1 MNSLMPKIDIRPDH
15 WEIVRDILHKHVPDY
30 EVWAFGSRAKW
41 TAKQYSDLDLAVIT
55 AKPLSLDVSASLS
68 DDFSESDLPWK
79 VDIVDWAATQ
89 DHFRE
94 IIKRDKVVVQK
105 AKGLVMSSNWPIV
118 TVDDIKADGKGS
130 IAIGPFGSRMKSDC
144 YVDTGI
150 PVIRGT
156 NITGGPTFKGDFV
169 YITKE
174 KADSLGS
181 SNVYKNDLV
190 FPHRGS
196 IGEVGIILE
205 DKRYVLSS
213 SLMKLT
219 CDMNKVNPVF
229 MYYFFKSRIGRH
241 ELLKNASQVG
251 TPGIGQPLTSLKG
264 IEFRLPPLAKQNEIG
279 DILSSLDKKIDIN
292 SETNQTL
299 EQIAQAIFKSWFVD
313 FDPVKAKIKTLA
325 SGGSAEDAEL
335 AAMSAI
341 SAKTLDELNRLKTS
355 NPVAFNKLAQ
365 TAALFPKDLDSE
377 TGTPAGW
384 NSGVIADIAKLNA
397 NSWTKKNRPE
407 QVHYV
412 DLSNT
417 KNGRIETVTTYGFDE
432 APSRARRILNSGDT
446 IIGTV
451 RPGNRAFA
459 FIGETEKPLTGSTGF
474 AVLSP
479 KEEFWTSFVYLAT
492 TNDDAIDEYA
502 RLADGGAYPA
512 IKPEVV
518 ADTPCVF
525 PTKDIAQKFWQLTGA
540 MLKKAHQARLENE
553 ELAKTRDTLLPKL
566 LSGEINVTRSHAPA
580 WECIRS

>member
-1 MNSLMPKIDIRPDH
+1 MSSDFFPNSWKLCPLEDVMDAIIDYRGKTPKKT
-15 WEIVRDILHKHVPDY
+15 ESGVPL
-30 EVWAFGSRAKW
+30 V
-41 TAKQYSDLDLAVIT
+41 TAKIVKDGYVQTPTEFIAEDSYETWMVRGLPEVGDVVLTTEAPLGEAAQLTDSNVALA
-55 AKPLSLDVSASLS
+55 
-68 DDFSESDLPWK
+68 
-79 VDIVDWAATQ
+79 Q
-89 DHFRE
+89 R
-94 IIKRDKVVVQK
+94 
-105 AKGLVMSSNWPIV
+105 IV
-118 TVDDIKADGKGS
+118 TLRGK
-130 IAIGPFGSRMKSDC
+130 
-144 YVDTGI
+144 
-150 PVIRGT
+150 
-156 NITGGPTFKGDFV
+156 KG
-169 YITKE
+169 
-174 KADSLGS
+174 
-181 SNVYKNDLV
+181 
-190 FPHRGS
+190 
-196 IGEVGIILE
+196 
-205 DKRYVLSS
+205 VLSN
-213 SLMKLT
+213 
-219 CDMNKVNPVF
+219 D
-229 MYYFFKSRIGRH
+229 Y
-241 ELLKNASQVG
+241 LLCAMQSNYVQHQLEARATGSTV
-251 TPGIGQPLTSLKG
+251 KG
-264 IEFRLPPLAKQNEIG
+264 IKQSELRKVILPVPPFEEQQRISN
-279 DILSSLDKKIDIN
+279 ILKSISDKILLN
-292 SETNQTL
+292 SKTNQTL

-313 FDPVKAKIKTLA
+313 FDPVKAKMETLA
-325 SGGSAEDAEL
+325 AGGSADDAEL
-335 AAMSAI
+335 VAMRVI
-341 SAKTLDELNRLKTS
+341 SAKTLDQLNSLKAS
-355 NPVAFNKLAQ
+355 NPEAFNKLAQ

-518 ADTPCVF
+518 ADTPCVL

-566 LSGEINVTRSHAPA
+566 LSGEINVTS
-580 WECIRS
+580 EVVE

>member
-1 MNSLMPKIDIRPDH
+1 MRFETVLLENSDIQLIDGDRGKNYPKQ
-15 WEIVRDILHKHVPDY
+15 
-30 EVWAFGSRAKW
+30 A
-41 TAKQYSDLDLAVIT
+41 
-55 AKPLSLDVSASLS
+55 
-68 DDFSESDLPWK
+68 DFSEDGFCLFLSAKNVTSSGFEFSERSYISSEKDELLRAGK
-79 VDIVDWAATQ
+79 LQRGDIV
-89 DHFRE
+89 
-94 IIKRDKVVVQK
+94 
-105 AKGLVMSSNWPIV
+105 V
-118 TVDDIKADGKGS
+118 T
-130 IAIGPFGSRMKSDC
+130 
-144 YVDTGI
+144 T
-150 PVIRGT
+150 RGT
-156 NITGGPTFKGDFV
+156 IGNVAYYGDDVPFDHIRINSGMMIFRADENRWNKRFL
-169 YITKE
+169 YFLLTSSFIRQQI
-174 KADSLGS
+174 DSLTSGS
-181 SNVYKNDLV
+181 AVPQLPARDLKKFSLPNIPKIIQDRIERV
-190 FPHRGS
+190 
-196 IGEVGIILE
+196 VGDLS
-205 DKRYVLSS
+205 DKIKFNR
-213 SLMKLT
+213 
-219 CDMNKVNPVF
+219 
-229 MYYFFKSRIGRH
+229 
-241 ELLKNASQVG
+241 Q
-251 TPGIGQPLTSLKG
+251 
-264 IEFRLPPLAKQNEIG
+264 
-279 DILSSLDKKIDIN
+279 
-292 SETNQTL
+292 TNQTL

-313 FDPVKAKIKTLA
+313 FDPVKAKIEALA
-325 SGGSAEDAEL
+325 AGGSADDAEL
-335 AAMSAI
+335 AAMSVI
-341 SAKTLDELNRLKTS
+341 SAKTVDELNSLKAS
-355 NPVAFNKLAQ
+355 NPEAFNKLAQ

-518 ADTPCVF
+518 ADTPCVL

-553 ELAKTRDTLLPKL
+553 ELAKLRDTLLPKL
-566 LSGEINVTRSHAPA
+566 LSGEIDLTSEVTA
-580 WECIRS
+580 

>member
-1 MNSLMPKIDIRPDH
+1 MSSDFFPNSWKLCPLEDVMDAIIDYRGKTPKKT
-15 WEIVRDILHKHVPDY
+15 ESGVPL
-30 EVWAFGSRAKW
+30 V
-41 TAKQYSDLDLAVIT
+41 TAKIVKDGYVQTPTEFIAEDSYETWMVRGLPEVGDVVLTTEAPLGEAAQLTDSNVALA
-55 AKPLSLDVSASLS
+55 
-68 DDFSESDLPWK
+68 
-79 VDIVDWAATQ
+79 Q
-89 DHFRE
+89 R
-94 IIKRDKVVVQK
+94 
-105 AKGLVMSSNWPIV
+105 IV
-118 TVDDIKADGKGS
+118 TLRGK
-130 IAIGPFGSRMKSDC
+130 
-144 YVDTGI
+144 
-150 PVIRGT
+150 
-156 NITGGPTFKGDFV
+156 KG
-169 YITKE
+169 
-174 KADSLGS
+174 
-181 SNVYKNDLV
+181 
-190 FPHRGS
+190 
-196 IGEVGIILE
+196 
-205 DKRYVLSS
+205 VLSN
-213 SLMKLT
+213 
-219 CDMNKVNPVF
+219 D
-229 MYYFFKSRIGRH
+229 Y
-241 ELLKNASQVG
+241 LLCAMQSNYVQHQLEARATGSTV
-251 TPGIGQPLTSLKG
+251 KG
-264 IEFRLPPLAKQNEIG
+264 IKQSELRKVILPVPPFEEQQRISN
-279 DILSSLDKKIDIN
+279 ILKSISDKILLN
-292 SETNQTL
+292 SKTNQTL

-313 FDPVKAKIKTLA
+313 FDPVKAKMETLA
-325 SGGSAEDAEL
+325 AGGSADDAEL
-335 AAMSAI
+335 AAMRVI
-341 SAKTLDELNRLKTS
+341 SAKTLDQLNSLKAS
-355 NPVAFNKLAQ
+355 NPEAFNKLAQ

-417 KNGRIETVTTYGFDE
+417 KNGRIETVTSYGFDE

-518 ADTPCVF
+518 ADTPCVL

-566 LSGEINVTRSHAPA
+566 LSGEINVTS
-580 WECIRS
+580 EVVE

>member
-1 MNSLMPKIDIRPDH
+1 MTTLGEYAKVQGGFAYKSKDFIGASEYRVLKIKNVRFGTIDYSEPAFVPKNI
-15 WEIVRDILHKHVPDY
+15 
-30 EVWAFGSRAKW
+30 A
-41 TAKQYSDLDLAVIT
+41 
-55 AKPLSLDVSASLS
+55 
-68 DDFSESDLPWK
+68 ESTINWK
-79 VDIVDWAATQ
+79 
-89 DHFRE
+89 
-94 IIKRDKVVVQK
+94 
-105 AKGLVMSSNWPIV
+105 L
-118 TVDDIKADGKGS
+118 
-130 IAIGPFGSRMKSDC
+130 
-144 YVDTGI
+144 
-150 PVIRGT
+150 
-156 NITGGPTFKGDFV
+156 
-169 YITKE
+169 KE
-174 KADSLGS
+174 
-181 SNVYKNDLV
+181 
-190 FPHRGS
+190 
-196 IGEVGIILE
+196 
-205 DKRYVLSS
+205 
-213 SLMKLT
+213 
-219 CDMNKVNPVF
+219 
-229 MYYFFKSRIGRH
+229 
-241 ELLKNASQVG
+241 
-251 TPGIGQPLTSLKG
+251 
-264 IEFRLPPLAKQNEIG
+264 G
-279 DILSSLDKKIDIN
+279 DILISMTGSGPNAPQSLVGRVARVWKNEPDAWFNQRVGRISLVDNKKIHPDLIFYWLSLPQNQDFLVAN
-292 SETNQTL
+292 SSGSANQANISGKTIESLPTPIVDYEISSAIAKIARELDEKIILNTQTNQTL

-313 FDPVKAKIKTLA
+313 FDPVKAKIETLA
-325 SGGSAEDAEL
+325 AGGSADDAEL
-335 AAMSAI
+335 AAMSVI
-341 SAKTLDELNRLKTS
+341 SAKTIDELNSLKTS
-355 NPVAFNKLAQ
+355 NPEAFNKLAQ
-365 TAALFPKDLDSE
+365 TAALFPKDLDNE

-518 ADTPCVF
+518 ADTPCVL

-566 LSGEINVTRSHAPA
+566 LSGEINVTS
-580 WECIRS
+580 EVVE

>member
-1 MNSLMPKIDIRPDH
+1 MSSNVVKLGDICKI
-15 WEIVRDILHKHVPDY
+15 
-30 EVWAFGSRAKW
+30 GSSKR
-41 TAKQYSDLDLAVIT
+41 
-55 AKPLSLDVSASLS
+55 
-68 DDFSESDLPWK
+68 
-79 VDIVDWAATQ
+79 
-89 DHFRE
+89 
-94 IIKRDKVVVQK
+94 IKRDDYVENGIPFFRSKEIIELSK
-105 AKGLVMSSNWPIV
+105 GNSISTELFIAKDQYNQINE
-118 TVDDIKADGKGS
+118 K
-130 IAIGPFGSRMKSDC
+130 FGSP
-144 YVDTGI
+144 DT
-150 PVIRGT
+150 
-156 NITGGPTFKGDFV
+156 
-169 YITKE
+169 
-174 KADSLGS
+174 
-181 SNVYKNDLV
+181 
-190 FPHRGS
+190 
-196 IGEVGIILE
+196 
-205 DKRYVLSS
+205 
-213 SLMKLT
+213 
-219 CDMNKVNPVF
+219 
-229 MYYFFKSRIGRH
+229 
-241 ELLKNASQVG
+241 
-251 TPGIGQPLTSLKG
+251 
-264 IEFRLPPLAKQNEIG
+264 G
-279 DILSSLDKKIDIN
+279 DILITSVGTLGVAYQVEQSQLPFYFKDGNLTWLSQFSEDVNPRWVLYWLNSPEGQRKIDEISIGSTQRAITIVALKSIEVQLPHKDEQDRTVKILDSVTGKISTN
-292 SETNQTL
+292 NKTNQTL

-313 FDPVKAKIKTLA
+313 FDPVKAKIEALA
-325 SGGSAEDAEL
+325 AGGNADDAEL
-335 AAMSAI
+335 AAMGVI
-341 SAKTLDELNRLKTS
+341 SAKTVDELNSLKAS
-355 NPVAFNKLAQ
+355 NPEAFNKLAQ

-566 LSGEINVTRSHAPA
+566 LSGEINVTSEVVA
-580 WECIRS
+580 

>member
-1 MNSLMPKIDIRPDH
+1 MSFDYDPK
-15 WEIVRDILHKHVPDY
+15 E
-30 EVWAFGSRAKW
+30 F
-41 TAKQYSDLDLAVIT
+41 
-55 AKPLSLDVSASLS
+55 
-68 DDFSESDLPWK
+68 
-79 VDIVDWAATQ
+79 
-89 DHFRE
+89 
-94 IIKRDKVVVQK
+94 
-105 AKGLVMSSNWPIV
+105 V
-118 TVDDIKADGKGS
+118 TVPVGWECKRLVDCTEDGNISYG
-130 IAIGPFGSRMKSDC
+130 IVQPGQHIE
-144 YVDTGI
+144 TGI
-150 PVIRGT
+150 PVLRVNNVNNGNLDLADVLKVSPDIEKKYKRTRLEGGEVLLTLVGSTGQSFVAPKYLSGWNVPRAIAVIRADKTIGANWI
-156 NITGGPTFKGDFV
+156 NICLQSSE
-169 YITKE
+169 TKHFLDVRANTTVQ
-174 KADSLGS
+174 KTLNLKDVRDIPILIPP
-181 SNVYKNDLV
+181 SNVKKT
-190 FPHRGS
+190 
-196 IGEVGIILE
+196 IE
-205 DKRYVLSS
+205 DISE
-213 SLMKLT
+213 SL
-219 CDMNKVNPVF
+219 
-229 MYYFFKSRIGRH
+229 RIKI
-241 ELLKNASQVG
+241 ELNTQ
-251 TPGIGQPLTSLKG
+251 
-264 IEFRLPPLAKQNEIG
+264 
-279 DILSSLDKKIDIN
+279 
-292 SETNQTL
+292 TNQTL

-313 FDPVKAKIKTLA
+313 FDPVKAKIETLA
-325 SGGSAEDAEL
+325 EGGSADDAEL
-335 AAMSAI
+335 AAMSVI
-341 SAKTLDELNRLKTS
+341 SAKTLDELNSLKAS
-355 NPVAFNKLAQ
+355 NPEAFNKLAQ

-518 ADTPCVF
+518 ADTPCVL

-566 LSGEINVTRSHAPA
+566 LSGEINVTS
-580 WECIRS
+580 EVVE

>member
-1 MNSLMPKIDIRPDH
+1 MSSDFFPNSWKLCPLEDVMDAIIDYRGKTPKKT
-15 WEIVRDILHKHVPDY
+15 ESGVPL
-30 EVWAFGSRAKW
+30 V
-41 TAKQYSDLDLAVIT
+41 TAKIVKDGYVQTPTEFIAEDSYETWMVRGLPEVGDVVLTTEAPLGEAAQLTDSNVALA
-55 AKPLSLDVSASLS
+55 
-68 DDFSESDLPWK
+68 
-79 VDIVDWAATQ
+79 Q
-89 DHFRE
+89 R
-94 IIKRDKVVVQK
+94 
-105 AKGLVMSSNWPIV
+105 IV
-118 TVDDIKADGKGS
+118 TLRGK
-130 IAIGPFGSRMKSDC
+130 
-144 YVDTGI
+144 
-150 PVIRGT
+150 
-156 NITGGPTFKGDFV
+156 KG
-169 YITKE
+169 
-174 KADSLGS
+174 
-181 SNVYKNDLV
+181 
-190 FPHRGS
+190 
-196 IGEVGIILE
+196 
-205 DKRYVLSS
+205 VLSN
-213 SLMKLT
+213 
-219 CDMNKVNPVF
+219 D
-229 MYYFFKSRIGRH
+229 Y
-241 ELLKNASQVG
+241 LLCAMQSNYVQHQLEARATGSTV
-251 TPGIGQPLTSLKG
+251 KG
-264 IEFRLPPLAKQNEIG
+264 IKQSELRKVILPVPPFEEQQRISN
-279 DILSSLDKKIDIN
+279 ILKSISDKILLN
-292 SETNQTL
+292 SKTNQTL

-313 FDPVKAKIKTLA
+313 FDPVKAKIETLA
-325 SGGSAEDAEL
+325 AGGSADDAEL
-335 AAMSAI
+335 AAMSVI
-341 SAKTLDELNRLKTS
+341 SAKTIDELNSLKTS
-355 NPVAFNKLAQ
+355 NPEAFNKLAQ

-518 ADTPCVF
+518 ADTPCVL

-566 LSGEINVTRSHAPA
+566 LSGEINVTS
-580 WECIRS
+580 EVVE

>member
-1 MNSLMPKIDIRPDH
+1 MRFETVLLENSDIQLIDGDRGKNYPKQ
-15 WEIVRDILHKHVPDY
+15 
-30 EVWAFGSRAKW
+30 A
-41 TAKQYSDLDLAVIT
+41 
-55 AKPLSLDVSASLS
+55 
-68 DDFSESDLPWK
+68 DFSEDGFCLFLSAKNVTSSGFEFSERSYISSEKDELLRAGK
-79 VDIVDWAATQ
+79 LQRGDIV
-89 DHFRE
+89 
-94 IIKRDKVVVQK
+94 
-105 AKGLVMSSNWPIV
+105 V
-118 TVDDIKADGKGS
+118 T
-130 IAIGPFGSRMKSDC
+130 
-144 YVDTGI
+144 T
-150 PVIRGT
+150 RGT
-156 NITGGPTFKGDFV
+156 IGNVAYYGDDVPFDHIRINSGMMIFRADENRWNKRFL
-169 YITKE
+169 YFLLTSSFIRQQI
-174 KADSLGS
+174 DSLTSGS
-181 SNVYKNDLV
+181 AVPQLPARDLKKFSLPNIPKIIQDRIERV
-190 FPHRGS
+190 
-196 IGEVGIILE
+196 VGDLS
-205 DKRYVLSS
+205 DKIKFNR
-213 SLMKLT
+213 
-219 CDMNKVNPVF
+219 
-229 MYYFFKSRIGRH
+229 
-241 ELLKNASQVG
+241 Q
-251 TPGIGQPLTSLKG
+251 
-264 IEFRLPPLAKQNEIG
+264 
-279 DILSSLDKKIDIN
+279 
-292 SETNQTL
+292 TNQTL

-313 FDPVKAKIKTLA
+313 FDPVKAKIEALTA
-325 SGGSAEDAEL
+325 GGSTDDAEF
-335 AAMSAI
+335 AAMSVI
-341 SAKTLDELNRLKTS
+341 SAKTVDELNSLKAS
-355 NPVAFNKLAQ
+355 NPEAFNKLAQ

-518 ADTPCVF
+518 ADTPCVL

-553 ELAKTRDTLLPKL
+553 ELAKLRDTLLPKL
-566 LSGEINVTRSHAPA
+566 LSGEIDLTSEVTA
-580 WECIRS
+580 

>member
-1 MNSLMPKIDIRPDH
+1 MSSDWKTLTLN
-15 WEIVRDILHKHVPDY
+15 EIVD
-30 EVWAFGSRAKW
+30 FGNGKARPK
-41 TAKQYSDLDLAVIT
+41 TEGNIPIYGGNGVLGYSGDSNYQDETIIIGRVGAYCGATYFENNPIWVSDN
-55 AKPLSLDVSASLS
+55 ALSA
-68 DDFSESDLPWK
+68 
-79 VDIVDWAATQ
+79 
-89 DHFRE
+89 
-94 IIKRDKVVVQK
+94 K
-105 AKGLVMSSNWPIV
+105 AK
-118 TVDDIKADGKGS
+118 KGF
-130 IAIGPFGSRMKSDC
+130 IAKYAYYVLKSKNLNQ
-144 YVDTGI
+144 Y
-150 PVIRGT
+150 
-156 NITGGPTFKGDFV
+156 
-169 YITKE
+169 
-174 KADSLGS
+174 AQGS
-181 SNVYKNDLV
+181 SHPLLTQGLLNKLEAYVTTNVEVQEKIV
-190 FPHRGS
+190 S
-196 IGEVGIILE
+196 I
-205 DKRYVLSS
+205 
-213 SLMKLT
+213 
-219 CDMNKVNPVF
+219 
-229 MYYFFKSRIGRH
+229 
-241 ELLKNASQVG
+241 
-251 TPGIGQPLTSLKG
+251 
-264 IEFRLPPLAKQNEIG
+264 IG
-279 DILSSLDKKIDIN
+279 DIEDKIESN
-292 SETNQTL
+292 RQTNQTL
-299 EQIAQAIFKSWFVD
+299 EQIAQALFKSWFVD
-313 FDPVKAKIKTLA
+313 FDPVKAKIETLA
-325 SGGSAEDAEL
+325 AGGSASDAEL
-335 AAMSAI
+335 AAMSVI
-341 SAKTLDELNRLKTS
+341 SAKTVDELNSLKAS
-355 NPVAFNKLAQ
+355 NPEAFNKLAQ

-566 LSGEINVTRSHAPA
+566 LSGEINVTSEVVA
-580 WECIRS
+580 

>member
-1 MNSLMPKIDIRPDH
+1 MTTLGEYAKVQGGFAYKSKDFIGASEYRVLKIKNVRFGTIDYSEPAFVPKNI
-15 WEIVRDILHKHVPDY
+15 
-30 EVWAFGSRAKW
+30 A
-41 TAKQYSDLDLAVIT
+41 
-55 AKPLSLDVSASLS
+55 
-68 DDFSESDLPWK
+68 ESTINWK
-79 VDIVDWAATQ
+79 
-89 DHFRE
+89 
-94 IIKRDKVVVQK
+94 
-105 AKGLVMSSNWPIV
+105 L
-118 TVDDIKADGKGS
+118 
-130 IAIGPFGSRMKSDC
+130 
-144 YVDTGI
+144 
-150 PVIRGT
+150 
-156 NITGGPTFKGDFV
+156 
-169 YITKE
+169 KE
-174 KADSLGS
+174 
-181 SNVYKNDLV
+181 
-190 FPHRGS
+190 
-196 IGEVGIILE
+196 
-205 DKRYVLSS
+205 
-213 SLMKLT
+213 
-219 CDMNKVNPVF
+219 
-229 MYYFFKSRIGRH
+229 
-241 ELLKNASQVG
+241 
-251 TPGIGQPLTSLKG
+251 
-264 IEFRLPPLAKQNEIG
+264 G
-279 DILSSLDKKIDIN
+279 DILISMTGSGPNAPQSLVGRVARVWKNEPDAWFNQRVGRISLVDNKKIHPDFIFYWLSLPQNQDFLVAN
-292 SETNQTL
+292 SSGSANQANISGKTIESLPTPIVDYEISSAIAKIARELDEKIILNTQTNQTL

-313 FDPVKAKIKTLA
+313 FDPVKAKIETLA
-325 SGGSAEDAEL
+325 TGGCTDDAEL
-335 AAMSAI
+335 AAMGVI
-341 SAKTLDELNRLKTS
+341 SAKTLDELNSLKAS
-355 NPVAFNKLAQ
+355 NPEAFNKLAQ

-417 KNGRIETVTTYGFDE
+417 KNGRIETVTSYGFDE

-518 ADTPCVF
+518 ADTPCVL

-566 LSGEINVTRSHAPA
+566 LSGEINVTS
-580 WECIRS
+580 EVVE